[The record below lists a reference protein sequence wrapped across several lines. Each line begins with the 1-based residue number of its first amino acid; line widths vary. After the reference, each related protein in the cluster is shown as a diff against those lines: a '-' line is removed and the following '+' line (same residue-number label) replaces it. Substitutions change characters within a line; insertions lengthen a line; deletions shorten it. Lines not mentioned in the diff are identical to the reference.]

1 MMTLAQSSV
10 TLKAGEVR
18 PIAVTASV
26 FSCASADAP
35 FNISFNGGAYIPM
48 QAGWMVDNRPN
59 LFTSIIL
66 QNPSLSP
73 ITIAFYATTCA
84 ISYSPVT
91 NLVTST
97 NAPTY
102 VKGTGVTNANAG
114 QFNGTDPVTGKKR
127 KQIIVTNLD
136 TVQALSIGDSLGNQ
150 LGQISAGNTWTV
162 ETTGY
167 MIVDNPYGINWCVG
181 EVFYV

>member
-26 FSCASADAP
+26 FSCASADAS

-48 QAGWMVDNRPN
+48 QAGWTVDNRPN
-59 LFTSIIL
+59 LFTSLIL
-66 QNPSLSP
+66 QNPNAVA

-84 ISYSPVT
+84 ISYAPV
-91 NLVTST
+91 NSQVINT

-102 VKGTGVTNANAG
+102 INGTGVTNASAG
-114 QFNGTDPVTGKKR
+114 QFNGTDPGTGKKR

-136 TVQALSIGDSLGNQ
+136 AVQVLVINDSLGNQ
-150 LGQISAGNTWTV
+150 LGQVPAGTTWTV
-162 ETTGY
+162 ETSGFV
-167 MIVDNPYGINWCVG
+167 IVDNLYGINWCVG
-181 EVFYV
+181 EVFYL